1 MKHLLKIFALVVLA
15 GPFASGASP
24 TIAGEPAKRP
34 TVIELFTSQSCYSCP
49 PAEAYLGELAAKDNI
64 IALEFHVDY
73 WNDLVHGGDGRWRD
87 VHSSAAYTERQRAY
101 AARLPRGQVYTP
113 QMVID
118 GQSFAVGSRRQNV
131 SERMGQ
137 AQNGA
142 HRRLAVAVSHGKA
155 ARYNISVAGRH
166 NGPAT
171 VWLVRFTKA
180 VTTRIR
186 AGENRGKTLT
196 NHNIVTE
203 VKRIAQWR
211 GQALSVAVK
220 DFTLKLGEG
229 CAILVP
235 DNAAGPILGAA
246 HCPAGAGG

>member
-15 GPFASGASP
+15 GPFASGASL

-49 PAEAYLGELAAKDNI
+49 PAEAYLGELAEKDNI

-131 SERMGQ
+131 SERMRQ

-155 ARYNISVAGRH
+155 ARYKISIAGRY

-171 VWLVRFTKA
+171 V
-180 VTTRIR
+180 
-186 AGENRGKTLT
+186 
-196 NHNIVTE
+196 
-203 VKRIAQWR
+203 
-211 GQALSVAVK
+211 
-220 DFTLKLGEG
+220 
-229 CAILVP
+229 
-235 DNAAGPILGAA
+235 
-246 HCPAGAGG
+246 